1 MLRHLFLIISCF
13 TTFAIGQPTTLLEV
27 RINTDQTEYIKGE
40 LFQIDVKITNN
51 DVNLLELQSPQLH
64 HKLIVRHLEDNYE
77 FTVNSIRSADV
88 FYRELLPER
97 TYKFSVTPA
106 TYMTYTEE
114 GLQRHLVPG
123 YYWKV
128 GTYQIEMV
136 IWNRKNE
143 QYESNVYEFVVKP
156 VPEQYNSSFNILRHK
171 SRSNLAPTYKDM
183 MKIFLLEKTSIYQYE
198 MFYLLSQYASNEFK
212 IERVTDLTI
221 DLRNALSNLIIEKP
235 NKQYIIRYVRHIRH
249 FVNESKDLQAV
260 AANKAFLT
268 ELADSVKTLSAK
280 EPQRYEKLVQVL
292 SGEEEQV
299 FKN

>member
-1 MLRHLFLIISCF
+1 
-13 TTFAIGQPTTLLEV
+13 
-27 RINTDQTEYIKGE
+27 
-40 LFQIDVKITNN
+40 
-51 DVNLLELQSPQLH
+51 
-64 HKLIVRHLEDNYE
+64 
-77 FTVNSIRSADV
+77 
-88 FYRELLPER
+88 
-97 TYKFSVTPA
+97 
-106 TYMTYTEE
+106 
-114 GLQRHLVPG
+114 
-123 YYWKV
+123 
-128 GTYQIEMV
+128 
-136 IWNRKNE
+136 
-143 QYESNVYEFVVKP
+143 
-156 VPEQYNSSFNILRHK
+156 
-171 SRSNLAPTYKDM
+171 M

-221 DLRNALSNLIIEKP
+221 DLRNALLNLIIEKP
-235 NKQYIIRYVRHIRH
+235 NKQYIIRYVRHIKH